1 MDPFSISPATITDL
15 HQLVQLV
22 NRAYRGEAARK
33 GWTHEADLIGGTV
46 RTDASSIE
54 ETLKNPDA
62 IILKYA
68 EGKKILGCVYLEKQ
82 KDTLYLGMLSV
93 DPDSQAKGIGKKLL
107 RAAEDHAKKI
117 GCTTVRMTVI
127 SVRKELIAWYE
138 RNGYQ
143 DTGDIKPFPNDGRY
157 GEHRQPLQFLVLQKE
172 VSTAHK

>member
-1 MDPFSISPATITDL
+1 MDPYSISPATITDL

-22 NRAYRGEAARK
+22 NRAYRGEAAKK

-46 RTDASSIE
+46 RTDASSLE
-54 ETLKNPDA
+54 EMLKNPDA

-82 KDTLYLGMLSV
+82 IDTLYLGMLSV
-93 DPDSQAKGIGKKLL
+93 DPDIQAKGIGKKLL

-117 GCTTVRMTVI
+117 GCPSISMTVI

-138 RNGYQ
+138 RNGYR
-143 DTGDIKPFPNDGRY
+143 DTGITKPFPNDGRY
-157 GEHRQPLQFLVLQKE
+157 GDHRQPLQFIVLQKE
-172 VSTAHK
+172 VNAASK

>member
-68 EGKKILGCVYLEKQ
+68 EGKKNSRVCLFGKT
-82 KDTLYLGMLSV
+82 KRHALS
-93 DPDSQAKGIGKKLL
+93 
-107 RAAEDHAKKI
+107 RHAV
-117 GCTTVRMTVI
+117 C
-127 SVRKELIAWYE
+127 
-138 RNGYQ
+138 
-143 DTGDIKPFPNDGRY
+143 
-157 GEHRQPLQFLVLQKE
+157 
-172 VSTAHK
+172 

>member
-1 MDPFSISPATITDL
+1 
-15 HQLVQLV
+15 
-22 NRAYRGEAARK
+22 
-33 GWTHEADLIGGTV
+33 
-46 RTDASSIE
+46 
-54 ETLKNPDA
+54 
-62 IILKYA
+62 
-68 EGKKILGCVYLEKQ
+68 
-82 KDTLYLGMLSV
+82 MLSV